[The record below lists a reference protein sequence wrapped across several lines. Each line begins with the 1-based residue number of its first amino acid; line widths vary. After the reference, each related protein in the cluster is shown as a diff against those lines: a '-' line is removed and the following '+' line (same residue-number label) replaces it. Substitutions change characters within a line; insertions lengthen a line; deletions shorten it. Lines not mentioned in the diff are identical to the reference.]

1 MSPANLPSLNLGDR
15 RISFRGQR
23 KGGHY
28 STSGSTIVAGKHRV
42 GRDLGEELV
51 AVSWFPLA
59 VINREIALLFRGEAM
74 PPPDR

>member
-51 AVSWFPLA
+51 AVSLIPIGCDQSGDA
-59 VINREIALLFRGEAM
+59 PLFRGEAM

>member
-1 MSPANLPSLNLGDR
+1 MSPANLPSRTSEIAVFLFEGNG
-15 RISFRGQR
+15 
-23 KGGHY
+23 KGG
-28 STSGSTIVAGKHRV
+28 TIQPRTRRSMAGKHRV